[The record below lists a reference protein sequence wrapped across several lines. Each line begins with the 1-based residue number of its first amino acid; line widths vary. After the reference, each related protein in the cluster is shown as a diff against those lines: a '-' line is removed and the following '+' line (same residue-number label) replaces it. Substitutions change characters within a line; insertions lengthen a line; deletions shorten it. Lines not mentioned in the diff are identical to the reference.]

1 MGTTQKAKPMDEID
15 QLIAKKTERLE
26 KIERDA
32 EIVRAEINAL
42 RQAKEALAAA
52 KAVSEEYQ
60 NIHLQ
65 QLHRRA

>member
-1 MGTTQKAKPMDEID
+1 MDEID